1 MVKDFYIK
9 RKLTRVWT
17 WKYLNRWL
25 KLMEFL
31 PGRFNFML
39 NTIRCWGAGELKR
52 AGELGTELTMLYLV
66 TGASPRITDAG
77 PHREDSY
84 ISDDFIIHSLLIAI
98 L

>member
-9 RKLTRVWT
+9 RKVTRVWT

-39 NTIRCWGAGELKR
+39 NTIRCWGAGEL
-52 AGELGTELTMLYLV
+52 GTEHTMFYRV

-77 PHREDSY
+77 PHSEESY
-84 ISDDFIIHSLLIAI
+84 ISDDFIIH
-98 L
+98 

>member
-9 RKLTRVWT
+9 RKVTRVWT

-25 KLMEFL
+25 KLLEFL
-31 PGRFNFML
+31 PGCLNFML
-39 NTIRCWGAGELKR
+39 NTIRCWR
-52 AGELGTELTMLYLV
+52 AGDRAHDTMLYLV